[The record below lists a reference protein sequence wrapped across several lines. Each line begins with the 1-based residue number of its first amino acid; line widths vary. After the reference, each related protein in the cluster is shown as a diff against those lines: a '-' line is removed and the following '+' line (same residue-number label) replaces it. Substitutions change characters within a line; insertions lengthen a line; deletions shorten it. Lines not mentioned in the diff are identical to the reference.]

1 MSTAALPS
9 AVERRGY
16 SFPALWHLTSLDA
29 PLVAMLWTHLFAPEV
44 SIYAT
49 AALGIAVWMLYV
61 VDRLLDAR
69 NPNTFLE
76 ERHRFHH
83 AHRRTLIA
91 LLLIAAP
98 VLIIL
103 MSHVE
108 PSLRIARIGLALPL
122 GIYLLAIHST
132 RWRMPKELA
141 VALFFAIACS
151 APAALSYG
159 VPHVFPFA
167 SIFSAL
173 CFLNCAAIA
182 RWEARTPD
190 EWQAMHPLTRFV
202 ARNLHLL
209 GGGLILLALAIAL
222 VTREY
227 AIPLACIVSALLLA
241 VANAKRAHLSRL
253 SLRIVADAAL
263 LTPLLF
269 LFVRR

>member
-1 MSTAALPS
+1 
-9 AVERRGY
+9 
-16 SFPALWHLTSLDA
+16 
-29 PLVAMLWTHLFAPEV
+29 MLWTHLFAPET

-83 AHRRTLIA
+83 VHRRTLIA
-91 LLLIAAP
+91 LLIGAAP
-98 VLIIL
+98 VLILL
-103 MSHVE
+103 MTHVD
-108 PSLRIARIGLALPL
+108 PALRIARISLALPL
-122 GIYLLAIHST
+122 GIYLLTIHST

-141 VALFFAIACS
+141 VALFFAAACA
-151 APAALSYG
+151 APAALDTG
-159 VPHVFPFA
+159 IAHVLPLACLFA
-167 SIFSAL
+167 AL

-209 GGGLILLALAIAL
+209 GGGLILLSLAIAIAAS
-222 VTREY
+222 EY

-241 VANAKRAHLSRL
+241 VANAKRSHLSRL
-253 SLRIVADAAL
+253 SLRVVADAAL

-269 LFVRR
+269 LFARR